1 MFTPR
6 NGQPIK
12 NARDEQLLFSGRA
25 KQGFA
30 IIFLLFAGLALRYF
44 YLQVL
49 HHDDF
54 AARSESNRMHVQPI
68 TPNRGLI
75 YDRRGRILAE
85 NLPAYRLELIPEE
98 AGDVDA
104 TLQSL
109 RELVGLSDDDLERFH
124 KARPRYRE
132 FERIPIRFNLDEAE
146 VARFAVNR
154 HRFRGVE
161 VVPYQARHYP
171 YGAMLTHVLGY
182 VGRIDE
188 SDLDRVEASNYRG
201 TTHIGKTGAELFY
214 EAELHGVSGVERVET
229 NARGRVSRVLERED
243 PVAGNDL
250 VLSLDV
256 AVQQAAWTTL
266 GAGAGAVVALD
277 PKDGSVIALV
287 SKPGYDPNAFVHGI
301 STSDYQAI
309 LNASNRPLFNRALA
323 GGYEP
328 GSTLKPFIGLAGL
341 ELGVIGLEERVFS
354 TGEFYLEGQK
364 RPFRDWKDGGHG
376 WVEIRRALEESANT
390 YFYKVALE
398 LGIDRIHSYLGQF
411 GFGSRTGIDLPGES
425 AGLLP
430 SREWKRGRYNVGWYP
445 GETVISGIGQG
456 FNVVTPLQLAN
467 ATAILVNGGKRL
479 SPQILF
485 ASKEAGDARA
495 ERRLVP
501 VELDLPIRDER
512 NWEAVRDGMRLVVNG
527 VHGTARDVGLKA
539 DYVIAGK
546 TGTSQVFALAQNEKY
561 VESKVAEHLRHHAL
575 FIAFAPYDAPEIV
588 VAVVVEHGGSGA
600 RDAAP
605 VARAVLD
612 AWLAQGPDS

>member
-1 MFTPR
+1 MIASR
-6 NGQPIK
+6 DRQPIK
-12 NARDEQLLFSGRA
+12 DARDEQQLFSGRA
-25 KQGFA
+25 KQGFG
-30 IIFLLFAGLALRYF
+30 IIFLLFSGLALRYF

-49 HHDDF
+49 HHDDY
-54 AARSESNRMHVQPI
+54 AARSESNRVHVQPV

-104 TLQSL
+104 TLQAL
-109 RELVGLSDDDLERFH
+109 RELVGLSEDDLERFH
-124 KARPRYRE
+124 KTRQRYLE
-132 FERIPIRFNLDEAE
+132 FERIPVRFNLDEAE

-154 HRFRGVE
+154 HRFKGVE
-161 VVPYQARHYP
+161 VVPYQARYYP

-188 SDLDRVEASNYRG
+188 SDLNRVDASNYRG

-214 EAELHGVSGVERVET
+214 ETELHGTSGIERVET
-229 NARGRVSRVLERED
+229 NARGRVSRVLERVD

-256 AVQQAAWTTL
+256 AVQQAAWDTL
-266 GAGAGAVVALD
+266 GKHAGAVVALD
-277 PKDGSVIALV
+277 PADGSVLALV
-287 SKPGYDPNAFVHGI
+287 SKPGYDANAFVHGI
-301 STSDYQAI
+301 STLDYQAI
-309 LNASNRPLFNRALA
+309 LNAPNRPLFNRALA

-328 GSTLKPFIGLAGL
+328 GSTLKPFIGLAGM
-341 ELGVIGLEERVFS
+341 EMAVIGLDERIFS
-354 TGEFYLEGQK
+354 NGEFYLEGQQ

-376 WVEIRRALEESANT
+376 WVEIRRALEESVNT
-390 YFYKVALE
+390 YFYKVALD
-398 LGIDRIHSYLGQF
+398 LGIDRIYTYLDQF
-411 GFGSRTGIDLPGES
+411 GFGKKTGIDLPGES
-425 AGLLP
+425 PGLLP

-467 ATAILVNGGKRL
+467 ALAILVNGGRRL
-479 SPQILF
+479 SPQLLF
-485 ASKEAGDARA
+485 ASKLAGDARA
-495 ERRLVP
+495 ERRQAPHEFKVP
-501 VELDLPIRDER
+501 IKDER
-512 NWEAVRDGMRLVVNG
+512 AWEAVRDGMRRVVNG
-527 VHGTARDVGLKA
+527 VHGTARDVGLNA

-546 TGTSQVFALAQNEKY
+546 TGTSQVFQMAQNEKY

-575 FIAFAPYDAPEIV
+575 FIAFAPYEAPEIV

-612 AWLAQGPDS
+612 AWLGQGVEQ

>member
-104 TLQSL
+104 TLHSL

-132 FERIPIRFNLDEAE
+132 FERIPVRFNLDEAE

-376 WVEIRRALEESANT
+376 WIEIRRALEESANT

-425 AGLLP
+425 TGLLP

-467 ATAILVNGGKRL
+467 ATAILVNGGKRV